1 MYIYIH
7 TYRVLN
13 KKKTLKK
20 KLVKAFDHVFINYIS
35 TIKDCYS

>member
-1 MYIYIH
+1 MYIYIY

-13 KKKTLKK
+13 KKKTL
-20 KLVKAFDHVFINYIS
+20 LVKAFDHVFINYIS